1 MKTEIIVGIML
12 FALILFAL
20 GTDSRSCSLIG
31 LALNFVGAY
40 LTSLGSYANTISVPP
55 VPWTE
60 EPTLRGKIK
69 LLFKKSN
76 EDRRIGAIFSGR
88 NFTRPQLRIYA
99 ARYGTMLIV
108 VGASIQA
115 FAIYAD
121 P

>member
-12 FALILFAL
+12 FAVILFAL
-20 GTDSRSCSLIG
+20 GTDSRSCSLVG

-40 LTSLGSYANTISVPP
+40 LAALGSYANFISVPP
-55 VPWTE
+55 VQWMK
-60 EPTLRGKIK
+60 EPTLIGKIK

-76 EDRRIGAIFSGR
+76 DGGGR
-88 NFTRPQLRIYA
+88 FAGVNFTYPQLRIYA
-99 ARYGTMLIV
+99 DRYGWMLII